1 MPITPTFA
9 AMKVHTDL
17 SKLPFFKNAVVTIGS
32 FDGVHGGHKKL
43 LKKVKDLA
51 IANSGES
58 IVVTFHPHPRQII
71 YPKDSDLHLIT
82 TTEEKIEL
90 IRQCGVDH
98 LVIVPFTVEF
108 SQVSADE
115 YIQRFLVE
123 KFQPK
128 FLVIGYDHRFGFNR
142 QGDIN
147 YLKWYEQSA
156 GYQVVEIQK
165 QEVDQIAIS
174 STKIRKLIQGGNVSD
189 ASKLLGHYFELSG
202 KVVKGEQIGSTIGF
216 PTANLRI
223 EEKAKLIPP
232 DGVYAAFAIYDG
244 KRHPGMLYIGKRPTL
259 KNKPGRTIEI
269 NIFDFNEVIYDD
281 HLKIELVDF
290 IRSDEQ
296 LKGLDELKKRL
307 SEDKTAVEAILAK
320 AWDQVSEWE
329 RLSKPSVGIVILNYN
344 GKKYLEEYLPSV
356 LSTKYPNFE
365 VIVADNA
372 STDDSIEMLKAKFPQ
387 VGIIKLNKNHG
398 FAKGYNLA
406 LQELEHDYFVLLNS
420 DVKTPKKW
428 LQPAIKLMEKDRT
441 VAAVQ
446 PKILSLAKPEYFEY
460 AGAAGGWMDFLGYPF
475 CRGRIFD
482 TVEKD
487 LGQYDQQT
495 EIFWASGACL
505 ITRGPLFHGFGGFDN
520 EFFAHL
526 EEIDLCWRF
535 KRAGYKIMF
544 TPKSVVYH
552 LGGGTLGYHSPYKTY
567 LNFRNSHY
575 TLLKN
580 ESVWRMAF
588 IMPLRVALDGIA
600 AIMFLVNGRWLH
612 AQAVFGAFLTFLLAL
627 VTFIKK
633 RIEIEKL
640 VERLRILPHNNR
652 SGMLP
657 KSIVFQYFILRKK
670 VFSKL

>member
-1 MPITPTFA
+1 
-9 AMKVHTDL
+9 MKVHRDL
-17 SKLPFFKNAVVTIGS
+17 SKLPYFKNAVVTIGS
-32 FDGVHGGHKKL
+32 FDGVHLGHRKL

-58 IVVTFHPHPRQII
+58 VVVTFHPHPRQII
-71 YPKDSDLHLIT
+71 YPKDTDLQLIT
-82 TTEEKIEL
+82 TTDEKIDL
-90 IRQCGVDH
+90 ISQSGVDH

-128 FLVIGYDHRFGFNR
+128 YLVIGYDHRFGFNR

-156 GYQVVEIQK
+156 GYKVFEIEK
-165 QEVDQIAIS
+165 QEVDQITVS
-174 STKIRKLIQGGNVSD
+174 STKVRKLVQSGDVKE

-202 KVVKGEQIGSTIGF
+202 KVVKGKQIGSSIGF
-216 PTANLRI
+216 PTANIRI
-223 EEKAKLIPP
+223 GEKAKLLPT
-232 DGVYAAFAIYDG
+232 DGIYAAFAVYEG
-244 KRHPGMLYIGKRPTL
+244 KRHPGMLYIGNRPTL
-259 KNKPGRTIEI
+259 DQKTGRTIEI
-269 NIFDFNEVIYDD
+269 HIFDFNETIYEDE
-281 HLKIELVDF
+281 LKIELVDF
-290 IRSDEQ
+290 IRHDEKLQ
-296 LKGLDELKKRL
+296 DLNALKKRL
-307 SEDKTAVEAILAK
+307 AEDKVAVETVLDDGWK
-320 AWDQVSEWE
+320 QVKTWE
-329 RLSKPSVGIVILNYN
+329 RQSKPSVGIVILNFN
-344 GKKYLEEYLPSV
+344 GRKYLEEYLPSV
-356 LSTKYPNFE
+356 LATKYPNFE
-365 VIVADNA
+365 VILADNA
-372 STDDSIEMLKAKFPQ
+372 SNDDSIELVRQKFPQ

-406 LQELEHDYFVLLNS
+406 LQDLEHDFFVLLNS

-428 LQPAIKLMEKDRT
+428 LQPAIKILEKDRT

-446 PKILSLAKPEYFEY
+446 PKILSLTTPDSFEY
-460 AGAAGGWMDFLGYPF
+460 AGAAGGWMDFMGYPF

-487 LGQYDQQT
+487 LGQYDKET
-495 EIFWASGACL
+495 EIFWASGACM
-505 ITRGPLFHGFGGFDN
+505 ITRGPLFNGFGGFDN

-544 TPKSVVYH
+544 SPQSVVYH

-580 ESVWRMAF
+580 ESVLRLAF
-588 IMPLRVALDGIA
+588 ILPMRVALDFVA

-612 AQAVFGAFLTFLLAL
+612 AQAVIGAFFTFMLAL

-640 VERLRILPHNNR
+640 VERLRISPQRNR
-652 SGMLP
+652 RGLLP

-670 VFSKL
+670 TFTKL